1 MKKTYRRL
9 PWFYILFTLY
19 PLLFLWAVN
28 ISQIDPIVVIRPFLF
43 TLFGS
48 AILYG
53 ILYLVFRDVVRAG
66 LVGTLFLVAFFTYG
80 RVYYGARAI
89 PALNI
94 FAHHTVLIPIYI
106 ILLGMGIWGIFQTKK
121 HDVLVLYLNAA
132 SMVLVVL
139 QVVELSYAYIW
150 TSYETSHSIK
160 VQSNLTLKT
169 DLKDMPDIY
178 VIILD
183 TYMRSDAL
191 KQDLGYDNSAFIDQ
205 LTQMGFYVAKCGHP
219 NYTFTFASISALLNM
234 SYVPQAYTND
244 VWSEFSNNG
253 FWSNLIKNDQVRQ
266 LLKSVGYK
274 LVGFEEDNP
283 MVEFDDSDVLIG
295 SKHSIINP
303 SYLYPFEAMY
313 KQSTAAIILN
323 ALDPKGKIAQI
334 FQRYTTNLKT
344 NSVGLSGLTGEN
356 KDFVAARIISTRFI
370 LDHIAN
376 VPAIAGPKF
385 TYIHIFVPHRP
396 YVWDPNGEIVTD
408 PGFYSGQQGDAV
420 NSDYEA
426 RGYVNQVQYI
436 DKRMIPILQ
445 TVINKS
451 KNPPIIILMGDHGLN
466 DTNRRTDLLAY
477 YFPGI
482 GSSKLYPTISPV
494 NSFRLI
500 FDEYF
505 GANYPLL
512 PDETYISDTATAPDA
527 YPVCAP

>member
-1 MKKTYRRL
+1 MKKTYNHI
-9 PWFYILFTLY
+9 PWFYILFTFY

-28 ISQIDPIVVIRPFLF
+28 ISQIDPTVVIRPFLF
-43 TLFGS
+43 TLVGS
-48 AILYG
+48 AILFG

-80 RVYYGARAI
+80 RVYYGARSVT
-89 PALNI
+89 ALNI
-94 FAHHTVLIPIYI
+94 LAHHMVLIPIYA
-106 ILLGMGIWGIFQTKK
+106 ILVGLGIWGIFRITK

-132 SMVLVVL
+132 GLVLVVL
-139 QVVELSYAYIW
+139 QVVELSYAYIR
-150 TSYETSHSIK
+150 TSYEASHSIK
-160 VQSNLTLKT
+160 VQSSLTLKT

-191 KQDLGYDNSAFIDQ
+191 KQDLGYDNSSFIDQ
-205 LTQMGFYVAKCGHP
+205 LTQMGFYVAKCSRP
-219 NYTFTFASISALLNM
+219 NYTFTYASISALLNM
-234 SYVPQAYTND
+234 SYVSKAYTND
-244 VWSEFSNNG
+244 VWAEFSNNG
-253 FWSNLIKNDQVRQ
+253 FWSNLIKNDEVRQ

-323 ALDPKGKIAQI
+323 ALDPNGKIALL
-334 FQRYTTNLKT
+334 FQKYTTSLKT
-344 NSVGLSGLTGEN
+344 NSVDLSGLTSEN
-356 KDFVAARIISTRFI
+356 KDYVAARIISTKFI
-370 LDHIAN
+370 LDHIPN

-385 TYIHIFVPHRP
+385 TYIHIFIPHRP
-396 YVWDPNGEIVTD
+396 YAFGPNGEIVTD

-420 NSDYEA
+420 NSEYEDI
-426 RGYVNQVQYI
+426 GYVNQVQFI
-436 DKRMIPILQ
+436 DMRMIPILQ
-445 TVINKS
+445 TVITKS
-451 KNPPIIILMGDHGLN
+451 KNPPIIILMGDHGLK
-466 DTNRRTDLLAY
+466 DTNRQTDLLAY
-477 YFPGI
+477 YLPGN
-482 GSSKLYPTISPV
+482 GGAKLYPTISPV

-505 GANYPLL
+505 GGNYPLL
-512 PDETYISDTATAPDA
+512 PDETYISDTGTAPDA
-527 YPVCAP
+527 YPDCAP